1 MYSANKIDCL
11 HICMHNGNFE
21 LLEFPFSL
29 IFRFCFLMFTYLV
42 KENIYNVEIM
52 MQLNVVAYR

>member
-1 MYSANKIDCL
+1 MQ
-11 HICMHNGNFE
+11 NGNFE